1 MNIGGSKSAGEYGS
15 KQAHQSRTSSAQHKS
30 GTRNV
35 ARIRLASQQDD
46 TEGGDDANQ
55 DLASPRV
62 RGEVTE
68 ANDSYCYDYA
78 KGKNVKKY
86 SKHDVKTVVKTI
98 TINKKT

>member
-1 MNIGGSKSAGEYGS
+1 MNIGGTKSGEHGS
-15 KQAHQSRTSSAQHKS
+15 KQAHQSRTSTQHKS
-30 GTRNV
+30 GNRNV

-62 RGEVTE
+62 REVTE

-78 KGKNVKKY
+78 KGKK
-86 SKHDVKTVVKTI
+86 
-98 TINKKT
+98 